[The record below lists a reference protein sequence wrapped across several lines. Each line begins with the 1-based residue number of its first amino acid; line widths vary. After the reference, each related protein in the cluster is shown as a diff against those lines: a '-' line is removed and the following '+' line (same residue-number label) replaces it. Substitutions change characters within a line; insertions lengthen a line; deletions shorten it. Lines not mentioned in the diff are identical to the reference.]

1 MNRSTRDRRI
11 SELRPLLTKEPITRA
26 IRPATI
32 EFVKL
37 IGDDI
42 RKLSLE
48 ERLIGEGTALVGK
61 ILSVL
66 VLQSNETAGVN
77 TDGWFNPYDEPV
89 LERILELTSALD
101 LDANQPEIWSD
112 LSKAIDDL
120 K

>member
-1 MNRSTRDRRI
+1 M
-11 SELRPLLTKEPITRA
+11 
-26 IRPATI
+26 
-32 EFVKL
+32 
-37 IGDDI
+37 
-42 RKLSLE
+42 SLE